1 MNGRRKLVN
10 IKELVDI
17 QNGTQSR
24 RIFCDR
30 EIYELEL
37 ERVFARCWLFLTH
50 ESLIPKVG
58 DFVVTKM
65 GEDEV
70 IVWRQRDG
78 SVKVFLNQ
86 CRHRGM
92 KLCMAEAGNARGL
105 PCGYHGWAY
114 GVDGKLESVPA
125 EKEAYGPAFDRSQW
139 GLRPV
144 PKVES
149 YRGFIF
155 GCMDGAAPSLKDYL
169 GDAAWYMDIWADVL
183 GGVELLGPPSR
194 SIIRANWKVPAENFV
209 GDPYHVP
216 WTHVSVFQAMIGSP
230 PPKEF
235 FAGKDA
241 GIQVTTKYGHGLGV
255 NFGFGSMLLLP
266 TCPELGEW
274 LPRRQAEMEAKKGSK
289 AAKLVTG
296 QWNASIFPNCSYLIG
311 TNVFKVWNPLG
322 PDRVEIMTWA
332 IADKEM
338 SADLKRRM
346 KAAVHRNFGTAGM
359 LEADDIDN
367 LEYANIPN
375 RGYVTRQGR
384 LNSQMGLG
392 EARED
397 PDYPGVV
404 GDYMNEL
411 AYRSYYQF
419 YADCL
424 SSDSWKELET
434 KSANW
439 KEALLRK

>member
-1 MNGRRKLVN
+1 MVN
-10 IKELVDI
+10 IKELVDVE
-17 QNGTQSR
+17 NGMQSR
-24 RIFCDR
+24 RIFGDR
-30 EIYELEL
+30 EVYELEL

-50 ESLIPKVG
+50 ESLIPNIG

-78 SVKVFLNQ
+78 NVKAFLNQ

-125 EKEAYGPAFDRSQW
+125 EKEAYGPTFDRSQW

-144 PKVES
+144 PRVES
-149 YRGFIF
+149 HRGFIF

-169 GDAAWYMDIWADVL
+169 GDAAWYMDIWADVP

-194 SIIRANWKVPAENFV
+194 SIIRSNWKSPAENFV
-209 GDPYHVP
+209 GDAYHVP
-216 WTHVSVFQAMIGSP
+216 WSHAASFMAVAGMVPPITGMEIGL
-230 PPKEF
+230 
-235 FAGKDA
+235 AA
-241 GIQVTTKYGHGLGV
+241 ATKYGHGVGASY
-255 NFGFGSMLLLP
+255 FGGP
-266 TCPELGEW
+266 TLAAPACPEIWEW
-274 LPRRQAEMEAKKGSK
+274 LNRRQTEKEAKIGAK
-289 AAKLVTG
+289 AAKLVAG
-296 QWNASIFPNCSYLIG
+296 HWNASIFPNCSYLIG
-311 TNVFKVWNPLG
+311 EYIFKVWHPLG
-322 PDRVEIMTWA
+322 PEKVEIMTWTLVE
-332 IADKEM
+332 KEM
-338 SADLKRRM
+338 PQDMKHKL
-346 KAAVHRNFGTAGM
+346 KAASHRLFGIAGM

-367 LEYANIPN
+367 FEYGTLPN

-384 LNSQMGLG
+384 LNCQMGMG
-392 EARED
+392 QAHED
-397 PDYPGVV
+397 PDYPGIVDGFV
-404 GDYMNEL
+404 TEL
-411 AYRSYYQF
+411 PQRGFYQF

-424 SSDSWKELET
+424 SSGSWKELEA
-434 KSANW
+434 KNANW